1 MALPIAGF
9 LVGSMA
15 SGSAPVM
22 AFLTPATYE
31 ITQMAW
37 QNVPVRIPT
46 FQEALGQYVSGHIG
60 TALFREWS
68 KKDGYLMDSVNWS
81 ATQCTRTDGGTIVPN
96 VPPYSD
102 EEWIASNMVVMS
114 ATANPPMQE
123 IVTWYYRGFI
133 NGDLAKWLML
143 RNGITDSNLQSLY
156 LAAGEQIPG
165 PSDLVRFGL
174 REAFDPNIVDRYGY
188 ANEMPTAILPWMER
202 QGLGGDTGV
211 ARPAALDVA
220 GNPIPAGQAKWFD
233 LYWWSHWDLPSPTQG
248 YEMLFRFYA
257 DSEFGPSPYH
267 SADTNFSEQDLSTL
281 LRTLD
286 YPAYWR
292 KRLQGISYRV
302 LTRIDVRRM
311 FKLGVLSEAEVYHAY
326 RSQGYNDLDAKRLL
340 GFTKEDAR
348 AQQRKTDIT
357 WTKDGALKYYKAGI
371 IDNRTLRGMLLELG
385 LNQRGVELFIQKAD
399 NDLRV
404 ESVNETIK
412 LAKRVYFTGL
422 IDDDQLI
429 KLLADS
435 GMLIDRVQHYA
446 ARWKMQKQYRH
457 KQNSTME
464 IVKAFKLG
472 IIADKEMTA
481 RLYNL
486 GYQAKEV
493 SLIVLIAQR
502 ELEDTRTQQLIRK
515 RQADSI
521 LQEKQEA
528 KADRETRQRER
539 DQMQRLR
546 DSQKAERERFRV
558 EDKANREAIRTLLS
572 PYSEKN
578 IIAMFNAQQLTLE
591 HVLQILNLKGWVNNA
606 IVKWINTYLL
616 KTKEGDS
623 SDAIPEEEN
632 D

>member
-1 MALPIAGF
+1 
-9 LVGSMA
+9 
-15 SGSAPVM
+15 
-22 AFLTPATYE
+22 
-31 ITQMAW
+31 
-37 QNVPVRIPT
+37 
-46 FQEALGQYVSGHIG
+46 
-60 TALFREWS
+60 
-68 KKDGYLMDSVNWS
+68 
-81 ATQCTRTDGGTIVPN
+81 
-96 VPPYSD
+96 
-102 EEWIASNMVVMS
+102 
-114 ATANPPMQE
+114 
-123 IVTWYYRGFI
+123 
-133 NGDLAKWLML
+133 
-143 RNGITDSNLQSLY
+143 
-156 LAAGEQIPG
+156 
-165 PSDLVRFGL
+165 
-174 REAFDPNIVDRYGY
+174 
-188 ANEMPTAILPWMER
+188 
-202 QGLGGDTGV
+202 
-211 ARPAALDVA
+211 
-220 GNPIPAGQAKWFD
+220 
-233 LYWWSHWDLPSPTQG
+233 
-248 YEMLFRFYA
+248 
-257 DSEFGPSPYH
+257 
-267 SADTNFSEQDLSTL
+267 
-281 LRTLD
+281 
-286 YPAYWR
+286 
-292 KRLQGISYRV
+292 
-302 LTRIDVRRM
+302 
-311 FKLGVLSEAEVYHAY
+311 
-326 RSQGYNDLDAKRLL
+326 LL

-472 IIADKEMTA
+472 IITDKEMTA

-502 ELEDTRTQQLIRK
+502 ELEDTRTQQLIRE
-515 RQADSI
+515 RQAESI

-528 KADRETRQRER
+528 KLDRETRQRER

-591 HVLQILNLKGWVNNA
+591 HVRQILNLKGWVKNA

-616 KTKEGDS
+616 RTKEGDS

-632 D
+632 DK